1 MQTKHTTK
9 TNRRRRHYPKFFEVI
24 TVIVFIFLVCLLGY
38 ILAAGLLAGPS
49 VNPAQAYALQTQR
62 VLNVTPTATPFQPV
76 ADADI
81 PSIPNNPIP
90 DQNLNSTD
98 ADEDEPEVSVTPSP
112 TMPTLKKPSGQ
123 VNILLL
129 GSDVRPNDGGFRTD
143 SIIWVSLN
151 PKDGFVS
158 AVSFPRD
165 LYVNIP
171 EMSYNR
177 INVAFPRGGFDLL
190 ADTFESNFGVRPD
203 HYVLIDFNGFK
214 TIINNLGGINVY
226 AEKNLSDSCADWI
239 DPSGYCS
246 VGPGMVHMNGELALW
261 YARSRYSSNDIERA
275 RRAQEV
281 IEAMFKRLM
290 SLDAILRAPEL
301 YNAYIDYVQTDLALS
316 DLLPLLPLASKIN
329 ENGDIRNYVIGFD
342 HAYSW
347 ITAQGAQVLVPD
359 NEAITQ
365 VLIEALELEYK

>member
-1 MQTKHTTK
+1 MQTNNSTII
-9 TNRRRRHYPKFFEVI
+9 NRRHRHYPKSFEVI
-24 TVIVFIFLVCLLGY
+24 TVVVFIILVVLLGY
-38 ILAAGLLAGPS
+38 ILAVGLLSGPS

-62 VLNVTPTATPFQPV
+62 VLNATPTATPFQPV
-76 ADADI
+76 ADANI
-81 PSIPNNPIP
+81 PLIPNNPLP
-90 DQNLNSTD
+90 DQDPDSSD
-98 ADEDEPEVSVTPSP
+98 SEDEPAVSVTPSP
-112 TMPTLKKPSGQ
+112 TMPSLQKPSGQ

-165 LYVNIP
+165 LYVEIP
-171 EMSYNR
+171 GMSYNR
-177 INVAFPRGGFDLL
+177 INVAFPRGDFDLL
-190 ADTFESNFGVRPD
+190 ADTLEFNFGVRPE

-214 TIINNLGGINVY
+214 TIINNLGGIDVY
-226 AEKNLSDSCADWI
+226 AEKNLSDSCAEWI
-239 DPSGYCS
+239 DSSGYCS
-246 VGPGMVHMNGELALW
+246 VGPGMVHMNGEMALW

-301 YNAYIDYVQTDLALS
+301 FDAYINYVQTDLSLS

-359 NEAITQ
+359 NAAITE
-365 VLIEALELEYK
+365 VLIEALELDYK

>member
-1 MQTKHTTK
+1 MQKRNSTKNSK
-9 TNRRRRHYPKFFEVI
+9 LRRHTPKFFEVI

-38 ILAAGLLAGPS
+38 ILAAGLLAGPTI
-49 VNPAQAYALQTQR
+49 NPAQAYALQTQK
-62 VLNVTPTATPFQPV
+62 VLNATPTATPFLPV

-81 PSIPNNPIP
+81 PSIPNTSEENQNPDVP
-90 DQNLNSTD
+90 NNNN
-98 ADEDEPEVSVTPSP
+98 DEPAINVTPSP
-112 TMPTLKKPSGQ
+112 TNPTLKKPDGQ

-143 SIIWVSLN
+143 SIIWLSLN

-165 LYVNIP
+165 LYVEIP
-171 EMSYNR
+171 GMSYNR

-190 ADTFESNFGVRPD
+190 ADTFETNFGVRPD
-203 HYVLIDFNGFK
+203 HYILIDFNGFK
-214 TIINNLGGINVY
+214 TIINNLGGIDVY
-226 AEKNLSDSCADWI
+226 AEKNLSDSCATWI

-246 VGPGMVHMNGELALW
+246 MGPGQIHMNGDVALW

-281 IEAMFKRLM
+281 IKALFKRLM
-290 SLDAILRAPEL
+290 SIDAILRASEL
-301 YNAYIDYVQTDLALS
+301 YETYIDYVQTDLNLS
-316 DLLPLLPLASKIN
+316 DLLPLLPLASKVN
-329 ENGDIRNYVIGFD
+329 NTDDIRNYVIGFD
-342 HAYSW
+342 QAYSW

-365 VLIEALELEYK
+365 VLIDALELEY